1 MIVDLWGSIYTTK
14 SFQIEFEASERY
26 LRTVSQTINT
36 FIDRS
41 QIDEKQILGIGI
53 AICGIVHGDSLIV
66 EYSSTLNVRNWDI
79 SLLGEELRFPIM
91 LINDAYAAGCIEIR
105 NSTRM
110 NKMFYLS
117 LSEGISGALLIDNEV
132 FTGYNNRAGAIG
144 SMLIPAI
151 GRDAN
156 ASPLQNSFET
166 NCSSTVLTKAFDESL
181 EVFFLMLKKK
191 EPRHVELWDTYLQNL
206 AIAIS
211 NIRNLV
217 DVAIVLGGTLGP
229 YLDDH
234 VDRLLDLTMQH
245 SPFQEKAIFI
255 RVAYHANNAASVGA
269 AMQFVNRFLD
279 F

>member
-1 MIVDLWGSIYTTK
+1 MTK
-14 SFQIEFEASERY
+14 
-26 LRTVSQTINT
+26 
-36 FIDRS
+36 
-41 QIDEKQILGIGI
+41 KKILGIGI
-53 AICGIVHGDSLIV
+53 AVCGVVHGDSLLV

-79 SLLGEELRFPIM
+79 SLLSENLRFPIA
-91 LINDAYAAGCIEIR
+91 LINDAYAAGCVEIR
-105 NSTRM
+105 NNTRM

-144 SMLIPAI
+144 SMLIPAV
-151 GRDAN
+151 GNEAN
-156 ASPLQNSFET
+156 ALQNSFEA
-166 NCSSTVLTKAFDESL
+166 NCSTNVLTKAFDESL

-191 EPRHVELWDTYLQNL
+191 EPRHLALWDVYLQNL
-206 AIAIS
+206 AIGIN
-211 NIRNLV
+211 NIRNFA

-229 YLDDH
+229 YLDEY
-234 VDRLLDLTMQH
+234 VDKLLELTMQY
-245 SPFQEKAIFI
+245 SAFQEKAIFI